1 FPAGKRHG
9 TPVEEIRCEPGRGKE
24 LFRCD
29 VVGATGA
36 ARNLVRCLE
45 PRGNRLSRVR
55 HGERILRDEPDC
67 RSELLHTRSALACNV
82 AAVEQHPALRGFDAP
97 VKHVDQCGLADSGWT
112 DESKR
117 GVAFAQSEV
126 DATEYIH
133 PWVPCMD
140 SSGSESRGH

>member
-1 FPAGKRHG
+1 
-9 TPVEEIRCEPGRGKE
+9 
-24 LFRCD
+24 RCD
-29 VVGATGA
+29 VVGATSA
-36 ARNLVRCLE
+36 PCNLARCLE
-45 PRGNRLSRVR
+45 PRGNRLSRIR

-67 RSELLHTRSALACNV
+67 RSELLHARSALACNV
-82 AAVEQHPALRGFDAP
+82 AAVEKHPALRGFDAP
-97 VKHVDQCGLADSGWT
+97 VKHVDECGLADARGA

-117 GVAFAQSEV
+117 RVALAQNEV